1 MSFPKMTASTILL
14 VAGVLLGVFLLWR
27 GYVGGGDAVLAA
39 TNTNVRNLSATEAR
53 VWLREHPS
61 AQLLDVRSAGEHTD
75 GAIAGS
81 INISIGDAEFE
92 AKVRDRF
99 DPARPVFVYCA
110 SGMRSRRALPRLKAI
125 GFGEIGHLDGGYH
138 SWGEANR

>member
-39 TNTNVRNLSATEAR
+39 ADTNVRNLSATEAR
-53 VWLREHPS
+53 AWLREHPTV
-61 AQLLDVRSAGEHTD
+61 QLLDVRSAGEHAD

-81 INISIGDAEFE
+81 LNISIGDAEFE
-92 AKVRDRF
+92 AKVRAQF

-110 SGMRSRRALPRLKAI
+110 SGMRSRRALPRLQAI
-125 GFGEIGHLDGGYH
+125 GFGEIGHLDGGYR
-138 SWGEANR
+138 SWDEAAR

>member
-1 MSFPKMTASTILL
+1 MSFPEMTASTILL

-61 AQLLDVRSAGEHTD
+61 AQLLDVRSAG
-75 GAIAGS
+75 
-81 INISIGDAEFE
+81 
-92 AKVRDRF
+92 
-99 DPARPVFVYCA
+99 
-110 SGMRSRRALPRLKAI
+110 
-125 GFGEIGHLDGGYH
+125 
-138 SWGEANR
+138 

>member
-1 MSFPKMTASTILL
+1 MSFLKMTTSTILL
-14 VAGVLLGVFLLWR
+14 MAGVLVGAFLLWR
-27 GYVGGGDAVLAA
+27 GYVGGGDAVLASA
-39 TNTNVRNLSATEAR
+39 DGGVRNLSATEAR

-61 AQLLDVRSAGEHTD
+61 AQLLDVRSAGEHAE

-81 INISIGDAEFE
+81 LNISIGDAEFE
-92 AKVRDRF
+92 AKVRAQF